1 MPKLLTIFGVTGQ
14 QGHALARYILDT
26 RPLRSTFTL
35 RGVTRDV
42 SKPAAVAL
50 KDEGVDI
57 VEADMNTRPTLDKAV
72 ADSDVVFA
80 MTNFWDRCSAEV
92 DIAQGKA
99 IADAAVDAGV
109 SQIIWSSLPSVSKMS
124 EDEKVRVEHF
134 ETKAQ
139 VEEYIRTLDIKST
152 FFMPGWFM
160 QNHVSILKPTKV
172 DDGTY
177 VFSMPWTPDTEL
189 PLIDI
194 RDTGKYLAPALLDP
208 DFYHGKRLT
217 CATAFYTL
225 SDMVDTWTRI
235 TGTTVKLCV
244 PQNVDDHAVLSQP
257 PKHEGVNATAHI
269 MQYGYF
275 GPTGKDDLMW
285 TISQLAE
292 QLTSW
297 EDFVRKQEPR
307 FV

>member
-1 MPKLLTIFGVTGQ
+1 MPRLLTIFGVTGQ
-14 QGHALARYILDT
+14 QGNALARYILDT
-26 RPLRSTFTL
+26 QPLRSLFTL

-42 SKPAAVAL
+42 SKLAAVAL
-50 KDEGVDI
+50 KNEGVEI
-57 VEADMNTRPTLDKAV
+57 VEADMSIRPMLDKAV
-72 ADSDVVFA
+72 AGSDVVFS
-80 MTNFWDRCSAEV
+80 MTNFWEKCSAEFDV
-92 DIAQGKA
+92 AQGKS
-99 IADAAVDAGV
+99 IVDAAVAAGV
-109 SQIIWSSLPSVSKMS
+109 SQIIWSSLPSVSQMS
-124 EDEKVRVEHF
+124 RDERMTVEHF

-139 VEEYIRTLDIKST
+139 VEEYIRMLDIKST

-160 QNHVSILKPTKV
+160 QNHVSILKPVKA

-177 VFSMPWTPDTEL
+177 IFSMPWTPDTEL

-194 RDTGKYLAPALLDP
+194 RDTGKFLAPALLDP
-208 DFYHGKRLT
+208 DYFHGKRLT

-225 SDMVDTWTRI
+225 SNMADTWTRV
-235 TGTTVKLCV
+235 TGTTVKLRV
-244 PQNVDDHAVLSQP
+244 PQNKDDHTVLSEP

-275 GPTGKDDLMW
+275 GPGGKDGLAW
-285 TISQLAE
+285 TISQLTE

-297 EDFVRKQEPR
+297 EDFIREHEPW